1 MASRAI
7 RCFDPKCKGVP
18 FALND
23 GAARLAESF
32 GRANYKCDKCHTRW
46 SVDIKWYG
54 DKLRTAVRDPS
65 GQNRVWM

>member
-1 MASRAI
+1 MAAHKI
-7 RCFDPKCKGVP
+7 KCFNPKCKGVP

-23 GAARLAESF
+23 GAAQLAESF
-32 GRANYKCDKCHTRW
+32 GRANYRCDTCGTRW

-54 DKLRTAVRDPS
+54 NTLRNPS